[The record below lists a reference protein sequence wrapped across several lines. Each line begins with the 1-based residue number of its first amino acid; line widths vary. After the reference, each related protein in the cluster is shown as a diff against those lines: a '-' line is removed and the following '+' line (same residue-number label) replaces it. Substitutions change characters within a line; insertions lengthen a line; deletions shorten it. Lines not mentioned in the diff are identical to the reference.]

1 MMEEML
7 KNQEAAK
14 NAVVNGE
21 AHPNGTAMPADA
33 SHAAMAVNIP
43 SDERRP
49 ALNEVG
55 SPSALQAR
63 RAGPHPQL
71 ESGAGTTPDA

>member
-7 KNQEAAK
+7 KNQEAGK
-14 NAVVNGE
+14 NGAV
-21 AHPNGTAMPADA
+21 APADA
-33 SHAAMAVNIP
+33 SHIAAVNIP
-43 SDERRP
+43 ADERRP
-49 ALNEVG
+49 AINEVG

-63 RAGPHPQL
+63 RAGPHPIL